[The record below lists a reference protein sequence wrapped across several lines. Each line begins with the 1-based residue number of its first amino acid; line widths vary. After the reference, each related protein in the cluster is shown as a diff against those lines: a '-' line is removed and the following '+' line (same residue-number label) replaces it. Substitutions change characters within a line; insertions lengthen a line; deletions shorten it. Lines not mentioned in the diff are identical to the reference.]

1 MGSVAEEME
10 ERGGTVELFRSGNVV
25 VRLIGGFSHDACVV
39 TFDSFTDDR
48 TLDRH
53 GFGQGF
59 LHSREIDAIHVIARE
74 NDWYQYAEM
83 ADAMAA
89 VHAATRVYA
98 RVVTYGSSMGAYAA
112 IRLAGLAGAH
122 VAVALSPQFSIDPAI
137 VPFEYRWE
145 EAGQRVRPVW
155 ERTLPYPVLE
165 QAYVLYDP
173 DDLDARHM
181 ALFDQQF
188 RFTHVHL
195 PGAGHPVTGYV
206 AELGLLEGVVQQACR
221 GTVDVPALQAAAWEK
236 REQSPQHF
244 MVRATRAQ
252 ERATKIELLQR
263 AACLAPG
270 NPDVRCRL
278 GIQLGKAAR
287 FEEAVAAHGASLQI
301 APGHPNLLLHFS
313 YTVERSGDIAGA
325 LAVMQ
330 EALANS
336 GGASLYQ
343 TRTAWLQAR
352 VDGKRVP
359 MPSLWRR
366 WWAQLQ
372 GRGDGRSRSSGR

>member
-1 MGSVAEEME
+1 ME
-10 ERGGTVELFRSGNVV
+10 ERGGTAELFRSTNLV
-25 VRLIGGFSHDACVV
+25 VRRIGGFSRSACVV

-59 LHSREIDAIHVIARE
+59 FQAREIDAIHVIARE
-74 NDWYQYAEM
+74 NDWYQYVEM

-89 VHAATRVYA
+89 VHAATRAYG

-122 VAVALSPQFSIDPAI
+122 VALALSPQFSIDPAI

-145 EAGQRVRPVW
+145 EAGLRVRPVW

-181 ALFDQQF
+181 ALFDRQF
-188 RFTHVHL
+188 QFTHVQL

-206 AELGLLEGVVQQACR
+206 AELGLLEGMVQQACR
-221 GTVDVPALQAAAWEK
+221 GTVDVPALQAAAWER

-244 MVRATRAQ
+244 MVQATRAH
-252 ERATKIELLQR
+252 ERAVKIELLQR

-278 GIQLGKAAR
+278 GIQLGKAGR
-287 FEEAVAAHGASLQI
+287 FEEAVAAHTASLEV

-313 YTVERSGDIAGA
+313 YTVERRGDIAGA

-336 GGASLYQ
+336 GGAALYQ
-343 TRTAWLQAR
+343 TRVAWLQAR